1 MKQALK
7 LLVTLG
13 LLWAVFKVVDVR
25 RVGETLLHA
34 DPALL
39 LAAVLRQ
46 PVSTFTAAVR
56 WSQVMAGLD
65 FDEPLPFYLQSY
77 FTGAFFN
84 QALPGSIGG
93 TAVKPFEDSRRGYTK
108 TETFYGIALDRIVG
122 IVVLLV
128 LNLTATLAS
137 PDFFPTWLVRLILLL
152 SGGGLVAFSG
162 LTLLR
167 RTTLLRRVPGIGL
180 FYGFSERLKR
190 LYHRRRIACG
200 HLVLS
205 VVVHLCSV
213 LAIFFLARAI
223 GLSYPPLLFMVAIPP
238 VLLLSIV
245 PISLAGWGVRE
256 GAMVGIFLLI
266 GAAKAAILSVS
277 ILYGVLLI
285 FTSLPGLFFW
295 LRSPDRISKGL

>member
-7 LLVTLG
+7 FLVTVA

-25 RVGETLLHA
+25 RVGETLLSA
-34 DPALL
+34 NPALL
-39 LAAVLRQ
+39 LLAVLCQ
-46 PVSTFTAAVR
+46 LASTFTAALR

-65 FDEPLPFYLQSY
+65 FVAPLPFYLQSY

-93 TAVKPFEDSRRGYTK
+93 DAVKLFEVSRRGYTK
-108 TETFYGIALDRIVG
+108 TESFYGIAIDRMVG
-122 IVVLLV
+122 IVGLLV

-137 PDFFPTWLVRLILLL
+137 PDFFPVWLVRLILLL
-152 SGGGLVAFSG
+152 SGGGLVAFSC
-162 LTLLR
+162 LVLLR

-190 LYHRRRIACG
+190 LYHRRRIACW
-200 HLVLS
+200 HLILS